1 MGLGK
6 GNLFKGSMPAAFN
19 ASRSMFNACGVQ
31 SSIACGVHCFAFK
44 GSIACGVQSSIACGV
59 QCFAFNVQCL
69 RRSKVQ
75 LPAAF
80 NASRSR
86 VQLPAAFKGSIAC
99 GVQCFAFKGSIACGV
114 QC

>member
-31 SSIACGVHCFAFK
+31 SSI
-44 GSIACGVQSSIACGV
+44 SCGV

-86 VQLPAAFKGSIAC
+86 VQLPAAFNADN
-99 GVQCFAFKGSIACGV
+99 
-114 QC
+114 